1 MNAERCRYFRNKSM
15 CVSGMR
21 PDHDGDEE
29 SGAAGYCWCNLT
41 MREIGEDDRLV
52 SAEDCSNPQRSCYQ
66 PY

>member
-1 MNAERCRYFRNKSM
+1 M